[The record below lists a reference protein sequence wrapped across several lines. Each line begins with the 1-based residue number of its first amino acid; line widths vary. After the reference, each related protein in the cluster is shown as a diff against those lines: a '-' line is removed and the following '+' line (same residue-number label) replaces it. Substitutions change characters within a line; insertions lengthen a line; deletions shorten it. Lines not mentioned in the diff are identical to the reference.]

1 MRARG
6 LYGPESVTWR
16 VNRELVL
23 LVGGGRALLLQV
35 AHPRVAAGVAQ
46 HSNYREDPWGRLY
59 RTLDVTTRIVFGGP
73 EVAGKASRR
82 LQGSH
87 VKVQGVS
94 AEDGARYDA
103 RDPDLLTWVWATLLD
118 TSLLVYTRYVRPL
131 SLSDVSRYYDEQ
143 KLFAHACGVPEGH
156 YPATYED
163 FRAYWDRMVD
173 EELRVTEAAR
183 AVADATLN
191 PPAPLLVRPA
201 LVPLSEALG
210 LVTVG
215 LLPSRVREDFGFD
228 WGPGRELLLSAS
240 TQMVRRLMPL
250 LPSLVRQF
258 PPARAAEQR
267 ARAA

>member
-16 VNRELVL
+16 INREMVL

-35 AHPRVAAGVAQ
+35 AHPLVAAGVEQ

-59 RTLDVTTRIVFGGP
+59 RTLEVTTRIVFGDP
-73 EVAGKASRR
+73 HVSDRASRR

-87 VKVQGVS
+87 VKVRGVS
-94 AEDGARYDA
+94 DEDGAPYDA
-103 RDPDLLTWVWATLLD
+103 RDPDLLTWVWATLVD
-118 TSLLVYTRYVRPL
+118 TSLLVYTRYIRPL
-131 SLSDVSRYYDEQ
+131 SVPDVSRYYEEQ

-163 FRAYWDRMVD
+163 FRAYWERMVD
-173 EELRVTEAAR
+173 QELRVTEAAR
-183 AVADATLN
+183 NVARATLN
-191 PPAPLLVRPA
+191 PSAPLLVRPA
-201 LVPLSEALG
+201 LLPVSEALT

-215 LLPSRVREDFGFD
+215 LLPRRVRDDFGFD

-240 TQMVRRLMPL
+240 TQMVRRVMPL
-250 LPSLVRQF
+250 LPSLLREF
-258 PPARAAEQR
+258 PPARAAAHR
-267 ARAA
+267 DRAA